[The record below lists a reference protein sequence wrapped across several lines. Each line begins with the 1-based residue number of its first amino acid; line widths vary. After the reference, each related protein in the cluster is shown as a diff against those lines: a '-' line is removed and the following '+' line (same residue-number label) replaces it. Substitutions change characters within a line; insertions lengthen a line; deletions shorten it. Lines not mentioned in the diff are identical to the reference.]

1 MSFEDLLDKTF
12 GDKKPKMV
20 SKAVDRLRPP
30 REVETSIEI
39 VRKPRLSTKPLDR
52 SQLKVDPTI
61 DPQTSE
67 MELDF
72 SYLTNNSSFQRAITE
87 FFKKFAVG
95 FEKIKVRGTK
105 KQIQDSFSQNK
116 RALLLELKE
125 VLKKRNVK
133 VS

>member
-1 MSFEDLLDKTF
+1 MSLDDTLNEMF
-12 GDKKPKMV
+12 DGEKPKMI
-20 SKAVDRLRPP
+20 KNALERLKKP
-30 REVETSIEI
+30 REVETS
-39 VRKPRLSTKPLDR
+39 VAKKHC
-52 SQLKVDPTI
+52 KVDALKESHGTHEET
-61 DPQTSE
+61 DSQTSE

-105 KQIQDSFSQNK
+105 KEIQDSFSQNK

-125 VLKKRNVK
+125 VLKKRGVK
-133 VS
+133 GT